1 MNKMILKFFKF
12 LKNSMDFVRI
22 IILLIVILFLFYW
35 VKTLTGSEMA
45 FLNFAFPLLKCL
57 VGMGNAL
64 FSGSTTILNAVF
76 EYKFFG
82 GLVILGIVYSLT
94 NVGDFL
100 IDRFE
105 EYYNSGRLFIRKKQE
120 DAMNA
125 SLQKELK
132 VEQKKY
138 KGYKVYVGLSVKQ
151 KYGQQLANIDIK
163 EQNQILNKFLIEKL
177 SVLPTTYDEGFIYS
191 FGNFETLDNTL
202 NVFFKV
208 LQSSAPVNYFICV
221 QAYGVDF
228 IKENVQLK
236 NMISLKI
243 ANKIIAMPD
252 TIFRYQTNTYNKNG
266 TSCLGVFKANDVSFE
281 VHEFNKD

>member
-1 MNKMILKFFKF
+1 MILKFFKF

>member
-1 MNKMILKFFKF
+1 MILKFFKF

-228 IKENVQLK
+228 IKENAQLK